1 MLISLKFSTTSQVVN
16 GNGYRKMEN
25 GYKRRHSDQNIA
37 NYEQVQKQET
47 EVGNQCAEFTSTSY
61 VACQVV
67 PWTISS
73 QPSNRALYGL
83 ENRQVM

>member
-1 MLISLKFSTTSQVVN
+1 MLISLKFSTTSQVEPLRKLVTK
-16 GNGYRKMEN
+16 GNTVTKTS
-25 GYKRRHSDQNIA
+25 HI
-37 NYEQVQKQET
+37 NYEQVKKQET
-47 EVGNQCAEFTSTSY
+47 EVGNQCAEFTLTCY

-67 PWTISS
+67 PWTILS